1 MTWKQDNAVR
11 LIGYGRFKS
20 LFLALTQTRKRAEF
34 NVGSVHTEGF
44 RLLLNPSSNLVPE
57 RRGAFQG
64 VNGNPE
70 LLLLGKQAGRHVGA
84 ITHVFR
90 DLENAHAGHGV
101 HAGVVVQCPVYCA
114 RGYSEGV
121 GYIKEC
127 YASGAH
133 RFAWESIR
141 GPRRMRT
148 HTDCFA
154 VFVANMNLV
163 RCKRFLS
170 PTLGPRIDN
179 GQEISQERSR
189 RGTFLFARAC
199 RK

>member
-1 MTWKQDNAVR
+1 MTWKQDNAIR

-20 LFLALTQTRKRAEF
+20 LFLALTQTGKRAEF
-34 NVGSVHTEGF
+34 NVGAVHSESF
-44 RLLLNPSSNLVPE
+44 RFLLNSAPNFVPE
-57 RRGAFQG
+57 RRGPFQG
-64 VNGNPE
+64 VYRNSE
-70 LLLLGKQAGRHVGA
+70 LLLLGKQPGRHVRA
-84 ITHVFR
+84 IAHVLR
-90 DLENAHAGHGV
+90 DLENAHTGHGV

-148 HTDCFA
+148 HTG
-154 VFVANMNLV
+154 LLRGV
-163 RCKRFLS
+163 RSEYEPGAL
-170 PTLGPRIDN
+170 
-179 GQEISQERSR
+179 
-189 RGTFLFARAC
+189 
-199 RK
+199 